1 MRRRPEPRSSVAIT
15 ENVMLND
22 IEGALQTMTALKE
35 LDDQCHEVQGFLL
48 SRPLDNCVLVRMMHE
63 QIATTEIVR

>member
-1 MRRRPEPRSSVAIT
+1 
-15 ENVMLND
+15 MLND

-35 LDDQCHEVQGFLL
+35 LDDQCPEVQGFLL

>member
-1 MRRRPEPRSSVAIT
+1 
-15 ENVMLND
+15 MLSD
-22 IEGALQTMTALKE
+22 IEGALQTMTAQGA
-35 LDDQCHEVQGFLL
+35 DDQCHEVQGFLL